1 MVADDAE
8 AAERRF
14 FDRWTARQRGLTND
28 QWAVDRGAPPP
39 TRNVPGQPFSKAPPL
54 PQGGI
59 IGLFPEA
66 GSAAMS
72 VAIIDYGSGNL
83 HSAAKAFER
92 ASRSMEDPQKIMV
105 TRDPEAVYRADR
117 IVLPG
122 VGAFADC
129 RRGLDA
135 VDGMLEAMTEAVRVK
150 ARPFFGICV
159 GMQLMATRGKEHVTT
174 DGFNWIA
181 GDVEKI
187 TPREENLKI
196 PAHGLEHARHD
207 PRACG
212 AGAPAARAE
221 GPSCLFRAFVSPQR
235 HQRGRRA
242 GARRLRRAGDRDRG
256 QGHRDRYAISP
267 GEKPAFRPGLD
278 FEFPEVEAVILFP
291 AVDLKNGQCVRL
303 EQGDMARATVFNLDP
318 AAQARAFAEQGFE
331 YLHVVDLDGAFAG
344 KPMNA
349 HAVEAMLKAVT
360 MPVQLGGGIRDLK
373 TVEAWLDK
381 GIARVIIGTAAVR
394 DPELVKSAA
403 KKFPGRVAV
412 GLDARD
418 GKVAVEGWAE
428 TSQVTALEIAQRF
441 EDAGVAAIIFTDIA
455 RDGLLKGLN
464 LDATIALAERISI
477 PVIASGGFASIEDV
491 KALLQPRAK
500 KLAGAI
506 AGRAL
511 YDGRLDPAAAL
522 ALIRNARAA
531 A

>member
-1 MVADDAE
+1 ME
-8 AAERRF
+8 
-14 FDRWTARQRGLTND
+14 T
-28 QWAVDRGAPPP
+28 
-39 TRNVPGQPFSKAPPL
+39 
-54 PQGGI
+54 
-59 IGLFPEA
+59 
-66 GSAAMS
+66 
-72 VAIIDYGSGNL
+72 SG
-83 HSAAKAFER
+83 
-92 ASRSMEDPQKIMV
+92 KIVV
-105 TRDPEAVYRADR
+105 TRDPEMVFRADR

-135 VDGMLEAMTEAVRVK
+135 LDGMIEAMTEAVRNK

-187 TPREENLKI
+187 SPREENLKI
-196 PAHGLEHARHD
+196 PHMGWNTLDMVREHPVLERLPLGPKGRHAYFVHSYHLNAANEAD
-207 PRACG
+207 VL
-212 AGAPAARAE
+212 ARADYG
-221 GPSCLFRAFVSPQR
+221 GPVTAIVGKDTAIGTQFHPEKSQR
-235 HQRGRRA
+235 FGLA
-242 GARRLRRAGDRDRG
+242 L
-256 QGHRDRYAISP
+256 ISNFL
-267 GEKPAFRPGLD
+267 EM
-278 FEFPEVEAVILFP
+278 EAVILFP
-291 AVDLKNGQCVRL
+291 AIDLKNGQCVRL

-318 AAQARAFAEQGFE
+318 AAQARAFAAQGFE

-349 HAVEAMLKAVT
+349 QAVEAMLKAVT
-360 MPVQLGGGIRDLK
+360 MPVQLGGGIRDLE
-373 TVEAWLDK
+373 TVEAWLAK

-394 DPELVKSAA
+394 DPELVKGAA

-477 PVIASGGFASIEDV
+477 PVIASGGFASIDDV
-491 KALLQPRAK
+491 KALLAPRAK